1 MERLDTERLFSL
13 FFPLGLLFLS
23 KYISVTKVFPF
34 IFFVRTPSGLGELAR
49 GALGQR
55 HGACLA

>member
-1 MERLDTERLFSL
+1 
-13 FFPLGLLFLS
+13 LLFLS